1 MYVGAEKSTGISVLE
16 ALWNKEEK
24 ERIQRGSFGT
34 LGWGVIIFSQA
45 TRRAAAV
52 THNPSAIP
60 CFPAPSDF
68 PQTSIRST
76 YAILFSFP
84 PARSLIR
91 TPPLKS
97 TWTRT
102 SCILEL
108 WYDILTRWSLILQES
123 YYKGIDHRNKCYHSM
138 TLFYRYKRCYSRML
152 FPARLVVM
160 HFCDVKFPIN
170 AWRSTI

>member
-1 MYVGAEKSTGISVLE
+1 MYVREVGAEESTGISVLK

-45 TRRAAAV
+45 TRRATAV

-68 PQTSIRST
+68 PQNSIRST

-91 TPPLKS
+91 TPSLKS
-97 TWTRT
+97 MWTGT
-102 SCILEL
+102 FCILEL
-108 WYDILTRWSLILQES
+108 WYSTVTRWNLILQES
-123 YYKGIDHRNKCYHSM
+123 YYEGIDLCNKCYRSM
-138 TLFYRYKRCYSRML
+138 TLFHCYKRCYLRML

-160 HFCDVKFPIN
+160 HLCDFKFPIN
-170 AWRSTI
+170 A

>member
-1 MYVGAEKSTGISVLE
+1 MYVREVGAEESTGISVLK

-76 YAILFSFP
+76 YAILFFFSSCSVSDTYT
-84 PARSLIR
+84 A
-91 TPPLKS
+91 
-97 TWTRT
+97 TWK
-102 SCILEL
+102 
-108 WYDILTRWSLILQES
+108 YVD
-123 YYKGIDHRNKCYHSM
+123 
-138 TLFYRYKRCYSRML
+138 
-152 FPARLVVM
+152 
-160 HFCDVKFPIN
+160 
-170 AWRSTI
+170 